1 MTPTPLEKSGEP
13 PDEQRLIRFIQQQL
27 GHAELSTT
35 QIYTQ
40 VSIRILK
47 EVRPRTHPAA
57 TLSPEA
63 RAEIDAELAEEE
75 DELADGDG
83 SL

>member
-1 MTPTPLEKSGEP
+1 MPLSQPTP
-13 PDEQRLIRFIQQQL
+13 R
-27 GHAELSTT
+27 
-35 QIYTQ
+35 
-40 VSIRILK
+40 K
-47 EVRPRTHPAA
+47 EVHTRTHPAA

-63 RAEIDAELAEEE
+63 RAELDAELAEEE